1 MRLRDL
7 GGTFVESGI
16 WQDTRG
22 NGGEL
27 CGRIIMTNTDECLSF
42 QYEDGS
48 SQTSGLITAAVMNT
62 SLDGESST
70 GKLYLGGNTM
80 ILEYVVDVGGRVER
94 NTDCWVFL
102 KDAIARTGV
111 IRQADRVIW
120 FEAEMSHTH

>member
-1 MRLRDL
+1 V
-7 GGTFVESGI
+7 T
-16 WQDTRG
+16 
-22 NGGEL
+22 
-27 CGRIIMTNTDECLSF
+27 
-42 QYEDGS
+42 
-48 SQTSGLITAAVMNT
+48 NT

-120 FEAEMSHTH
+120 FEAEMSHTGSGSTGDPLGTNQFGTSADST